1 MLLLFSH
8 KPYLSELPWDA
19 VQAADDLPATVGC
32 PRPIWHD
39 PPLES
44 CSRLRRYYIYNYI
57 ILYNFIIIFI
67 YIIYS
72 NIERHKISW
81 NRTHNSF
88 ATILHTPMAFL
99 RIEIVGSYTSARPCL
114 YVTHHRA
121 SQQIH
126 PCRPGS
132 PQVDP
137 AGLGTINES
146 TPFNAYDY
154 ELRCAL
160 KTWMLGYLYHK
171 HFDSP
176 VQKVQK
182 AEEKKRKVPEL
193 CRAMPSYAE
202 LSLGRV

>member
-1 MLLLFSH
+1 
-8 KPYLSELPWDA
+8 
-19 VQAADDLPATVGC
+19 
-32 PRPIWHD
+32 
-39 PPLES
+39 
-44 CSRLRRYYIYNYI
+44 
-57 ILYNFIIIFI
+57 
-67 YIIYS
+67 
-72 NIERHKISW
+72 
-81 NRTHNSF
+81 
-88 ATILHTPMAFL
+88 MAFL

-137 AGLGTINES
+137 VGLGTINES
-146 TPFNAYDY
+146 RPMTM
-154 ELRCAL
+154 RSMSCAAP
-160 KTWMLGYLYHK
+160 WRPGCWDICRFAWHHK

-193 CRAMPSYAE
+193 CRAMPSCHLVE
-202 LSLGRV
+202 SRHGRKFPSCHFPPLCLTPLWLNLPDVYCLTV